1 MRCSN
6 EFIVAVMGLAKG
18 IWNIKNNSRL
28 YQKDLRWIKQNMPI
42 VGKENDFR
50 RVLLL
55 GSIDSQPWRSDGRT

>member
-1 MRCSN
+1 MST
-6 EFIVAVMGLAKG
+6 
-18 IWNIKNNSRL
+18 
-28 YQKDLRWIKQNMPI
+28 